1 MLLRGKQMLLKRMGR
16 KIVRL
21 LQFIENPMLF
31 RLRQKGIPVD
41 DFCLLNQ
48 PWIINANINTVFD
61 VGANIGEF
69 ASLIHELRPTAAIY
83 SFEPLD
89 DCFEKLRK
97 RMEKFE
103 KFEAFNLALADFN
116 GELTFHRNEHLPSS
130 SPLPMADLH
139 KQNYPYAAKDTIIK
153 VRSAKLD
160 DIAED
165 LKIEDNLLIKIDVQ
179 GFEDKVIAGG
189 KKTIKRAT
197 VLILEISFQAL
208 YKGQP
213 LFEDVFNSLK
223 TDFKYMGAL
232 GNIRT
237 NHIDGSPL
245 FEDAIFVKKSSNV
258 SI

>member
-1 MLLRGKQMLLKRMGR
+1 MGR

-21 LQFIENPMLF
+21 LKLVENPKLY
-31 RLRQKGIPVD
+31 RLRQKGVSID
-41 DFCLLNQ
+41 EYLNLNQ
-48 PWIINANINTVFD
+48 PWILANNINTVFD
-61 VGANIGEF
+61 IGSNVGQF

-89 DCFEKLRK
+89 DCFEQLRK
-97 RMEKFE
+97 RMGKVEKF
-103 KFEAFNLALADFN
+103 KAFNLALADFN

-139 KQNYPYAAKDTIIK
+139 KQNYLYATKDTIIK

-160 DIAED
+160 DIVKD
-165 LKIEDNLLIKIDVQ
+165 LKIIDNLLVKIDVQ

-189 KKTIKRAT
+189 KKTIKRAM
-197 VLILEISFQAL
+197 VLILETSFQAL

-213 LFEDVFNSLK
+213 LFEDIYNLLK
-223 TDFKYMGAL
+223 TDFRYMGAL

-237 NHIDGSPL
+237 NQIDGSPL
-245 FEDAIFVKKSSNV
+245 FEDSIFVKKSTNV